1 MRVSNQQKQHPE
13 AVPLTEFDYAVQA
26 ACKAN
31 SPIIQ
36 SLALC
41 MKSSILEQSGGK
53 WEKQRSK
60 TWVEEPNINWSF
72 QKPVLHF
79 ATDWSSQNTGSAKAA
94 YKNSMMYPNFTRE
107 LIGKNSPA
115 SFQGS
120 IVIVNIGRLHPETSK
135 FYFPICFGDIQCTHV
150 ESHSFLLFPFL
161 GWKLNLIHVQEDK
174 MKILSNSL
182 SISIYVAVF
191 DCAQSF

>member
-1 MRVSNQQKQHPE
+1 MSRRTKYKLKFSE
-13 AVPLTEFDYAVQA
+13 TG
-26 ACKAN
+26 
-31 SPIIQ
+31 I
-36 SLALC
+36 ALFHRL
-41 MKSSILEQSGGK
+41 I
-53 WEKQRSK
+53 
-60 TWVEEPNINWSF
+60 F
-72 QKPVLHF
+72 
-79 ATDWSSQNTGSAKAA
+79 QNTGSAKAA

-161 GWKLNLIHVQEDK
+161 G
-174 MKILSNSL
+174 
-182 SISIYVAVF
+182 
-191 DCAQSF
+191 